1 MARRKDKQVGPSALE
16 LLEESFHLLR
26 RSPGHVLAGYY
37 IGALPF
43 VLAALYFVAD
53 MSRAG
58 LAASRLTAGALALA
72 VLLVWMK
79 CWQSRFMRQLLAIRC
94 GEDAPKWPPGRVWRM
109 ATTQAAVQPLG
120 VLALLAAGVGG
131 VWLWVSIMMTVQPW
145 EWAEMVAPPA
155 TLAVA
160 LVGLGLAL
168 VALAPLLFVWAFHQN
183 LSLFG
188 DGEED
193 GGRIG
198 PAVRRAIRQ
207 AKLWPR
213 QNLAALLVLELFAL
227 FVMLNFI
234 LAIFLG
240 SSLAK
245 SLLGV
250 NSPISRGGFNP
261 LNTTFLS
268 VALALTY
275 LCVDPIVKA
284 FYTLRCFYG
293 RSIRTGQDLTA
304 ELQLLKGGRA
314 AATAAVILAALA
326 LFAPARALA
335 DEPPSPRPAGTP
347 SMGVESE
354 QLDESIRQ
362 VISRR
367 EYVYRR
373 PAARQDVLPERGWWG
388 SFWDSFRNWW
398 REVRN
403 KLFPE
408 RQRSRPDYDPASSSP
423 GREWNW
429 TGAMN
434 LVLYGLLAAS
444 VTVLALTLWRAYRRR
459 KSAVP
464 VVTGQTVIEANIEDD
479 DVTADQLQEDDW
491 LSMARQL
498 LDEGKRQLALRAMYL
513 ASLALLGR
521 QKIISIAKFKSNYEY
536 EAEVRRRT
544 HAVPGLGDAFSQN
557 VGYFEDAWYGMHDV
571 SEQTVSAFI
580 ANQKR
585 IRRLVIS

>member
-1 MARRKDKQVGPSALE
+1 MARREDKQGRPSALE

-43 VLAALYFVAD
+43 ALAALYFVAD

-58 LAASRLTAGALALA
+58 LAASRLTAGSLALA
-72 VLLVWMK
+72 ALLVWMK

-94 GEDAPKWPPGRVWRM
+94 GQGAPSWPAGRLWRM

-120 VLALLAAGVGG
+120 LLVLLAAGRGG
-131 VWLWVSIMMTVQPW
+131 VWLWQSIMATIR
-145 EWAEMVAPPA
+145 APGPF
-155 TLAVA
+155 
-160 LVGLGLAL
+160 GLL
-168 VALAPLLFVWAFHQN
+168 VALAALALALAGLAPVLFVYAFHQN

-207 AKLWPR
+207 AILWPK
-213 QNLAALLVLELFAL
+213 QNLAALLVLILFAL
-227 FVMLNFI
+227 FVMLNLI
-234 LAIFLG
+234 LAIFLAG
-240 SSLAK
+240 SLAK

-250 NSPISRGGFNP
+250 NSPISRGGFSQ

-268 VALALTY
+268 VGLALTY

-304 ELQLLKGGRA
+304 ELQLLKGGRV
-314 AATAAVILAALA
+314 AATAAVIVAALA
-326 LFAPARALA
+326 VFAPARALA
-335 DEPPSPRPAGTP
+335 DELPADAPSAAGAP
-347 SMGVESE
+347 SMAVESQ

-362 VISRR
+362 VINRR

-373 PAARQDVLPERGWWG
+373 PAARQDVPAKRGWWD
-388 SFWDSFRNWW
+388 SFWNWW
-398 REVRN
+398 RNVRN
-403 KLFPE
+403 KVFPE
-408 RQRSRPDYDPASSSP
+408 RQRRLPDPVSSVP
-423 GREWNW
+423 GRGWNW

-434 LVLYGLLAAS
+434 LVLYALLAAS
-444 VTVLALTLWRAYRRR
+444 MTVLILTLWRAYRRR

-464 VVTGQTVIEANIEDD
+464 IVTGKTVIEANIEDD
-479 DVTADQLQEDDW
+479 DVTADQLPEDDW

-498 LDEGKRQLALRAMYL
+498 LKEGKRQLALRAMYL
-513 ASLALLGR
+513 ASLSLLGQ
-521 QKIISIAKFKSNYEY
+521 QKIIAIAKFKSNYEY
-536 EAEVRRRT
+536 EAEVRRRA
-544 HAVPGLGDAFSQN
+544 HAVPGLIDAFSQN